1 MAATLQALGGI
12 LLNAIP
18 TFIILLIVFA
28 YLKWMYFKPMAKV
41 LHERYDLTEG
51 ARKLAE
57 ESMQRAAAK
66 AAEYDR
72 KLHEARA
79 ETYKTQE
86 RFYKE
91 LQDRQA
97 AELSAA
103 REQAENSIREARELL
118 ANDAAAAR
126 ATLAQQSDLLAG
138 QIADS
143 LLRRSA
149 A

>member
-28 YLKWMYFKPMAKV
+28 YLKWMYFRPMAKV

-79 ETYKTQE
+79 ETYKAQE
-86 RFYKE
+86 RLYKE

-97 AELSAA
+97 ADLAAA
-103 REQAENSIREARELL
+103 REQAEKFIREARESL
-118 ANDAAAAR
+118 AQDAAAAQ
-126 ATLAQQSDLLAG
+126 ASLSQQSDLLAS

>member
-41 LHERYDLTEG
+41 LHDRYELTEG
-51 ARKLAE
+51 ARKMAE

-66 AAEYDR
+66 SADYDR

-79 ETYKTQE
+79 ETYKAQE
-86 RFYKE
+86 RLYKE

-97 AELSAA
+97 ADLAAA
-103 REQAENSIREARELL
+103 REQAEKFIREARESL
-118 ANDAAAAR
+118 AQDAAAAQ
-126 ATLAQQSDLLAG
+126 ASLSQQSDLLAS

>member
-1 MAATLQALGGI
+1 MAATLHALGGI

-41 LHERYDLTEG
+41 LHDRYELTEG
-51 ARKLAE
+51 ARKMAE

-66 AAEYDR
+66 SADYDR

-79 ETYKTQE
+79 ETYKAQE
-86 RFYKE
+86 RLYKE

-97 AELSAA
+97 ADLAAA
-103 REQAENSIREARELL
+103 REQAEKFIREARESL
-118 ANDAAAAR
+118 AQDAAAAQ
-126 ATLAQQSDLLAG
+126 ASLSQQSDLLAS

>member
-1 MAATLQALGGI
+1 MDATLHALTGI

-18 TFIILLIVFA
+18 TFLILLVIFA

-41 LHERYDLTEG
+41 LHERYELTEG
-51 ARKLAE
+51 ARKAAD

-66 AAEYDR
+66 AAEY
-72 KLHEARA
+72 EAALRA
-79 ETYKTQE
+79 ARSETYQAQE

-97 AELSAA
+97 AALAAA
-103 REQAENSIREARELL
+103 RQQADKSIREAREVL
-118 ANDAAAAR
+118 AKDVAAAQAG
-126 ATLAQQSDLLAG
+126 LAQESDVLAA